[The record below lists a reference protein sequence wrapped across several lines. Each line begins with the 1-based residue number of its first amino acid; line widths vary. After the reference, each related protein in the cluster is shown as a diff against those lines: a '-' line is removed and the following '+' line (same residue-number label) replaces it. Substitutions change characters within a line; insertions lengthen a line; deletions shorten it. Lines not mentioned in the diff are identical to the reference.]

1 MNGSL
6 VRNVRAIATSLFKTC
21 ILLGRNS
28 IPGLMLRVARI
39 SWWHGY
45 YKKVYLNVGKPTIN
59 STTIPFKVTV
69 ILYEVPGVFFPLPGQ
84 KPPRRLRDRTWPG
97 TAAASPI
104 FSTISQLPAGNFMK
118 FPPNGCPFHW
128 FKPRVDGEKS
138 ALFLIEIYTLRWFTE
153 KSTGDSNRP
162 RLQILVPCIDSP

>member
-21 ILLGRNS
+21 ILLGGNS

-39 SWWHGY
+39 SWWHGCRN

-59 STTIPFKVTV
+59 STTIPFTVTV

-104 FSTISQLPAGNFMK
+104 SHPSPSYRPEISWNFPA
-118 FPPNGCPFHW
+118 PFTGLNH
-128 FKPRVDGEKS
+128 RLMVKS
-138 ALFLIEIYTLRWFTE
+138 ALFLLEIYSDGLHRN
-153 KSTGDSNRP
+153 SSGIRTGP
-162 RLQILVPCIDSP
+162 LQILVPCIDSP